1 MEIKPLF
8 VPAKVQLAFCIY
20 KTAMMQQ
27 SALLLQGAKRM
38 FNDIITSHP
47 KHADAYSL
55 FAQVIIMTFACI
67 IPSPTVFWVFY
78 TGCLK
83 KKVIQP

>member
-1 MEIKPLF
+1 MEINPTF
-8 VPAKVQLAFCIY
+8 VQAKVQLAFCIY

-55 FAQVIIMTFACI
+55 FAQVRYLYNGSQVRWHC
-67 IPSPTVFWVFY
+67 VFKTSF
-78 TGCLK
+78 L
-83 KKVIQP
+83 

>member
-1 MEIKPLF
+1 MEINPVF

-38 FNDIITSHP
+38 FNDIISSHP
-47 KHADAYSL
+47 RHADAYSL
-55 FAQVIIMTFACI
+55 FAQVFNIIIFA
-67 IPSPTVFWVFY
+67 SFVFIFVRP
-78 TGCLK
+78 L
-83 KKVIQP
+83 QL